1 MTIDVAEFSYITAV
15 AMIPVF
21 QCQVDHETGRVQRYL
36 SMGYDRPES
45 PGNFFYRSAK
55 ATLEMAKID
64 LERAR
69 RVVSEYEQR
78 KAASTGVQD
87 GTEVVSDQGQPEGAS
102 VQAETGREDGAVPD
116 PNQGADS

>member
-1 MTIDVAEFSYITAV
+1 MSIGTDDVTAILAQV
-15 AMIPVF
+15 MIPVF
-21 QCQVDHETGRVQRYL
+21 QSQVDYETGRCQRYL
-36 SMGYDRPES
+36 SMGYDKPES

-64 LERAR
+64 LELAR

-87 GTEVVSDQGQPEGAS
+87 GATVVSDQGQPEGAPVS
-102 VQAETGREDGAVPD
+102 SGQEAVPD